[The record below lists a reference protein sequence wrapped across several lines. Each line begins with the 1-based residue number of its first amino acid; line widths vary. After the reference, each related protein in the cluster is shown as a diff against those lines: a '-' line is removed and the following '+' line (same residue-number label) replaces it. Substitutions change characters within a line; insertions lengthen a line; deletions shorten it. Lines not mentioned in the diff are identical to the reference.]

1 MGGMESLAAPGP
13 SSLKVLVTGGAG
25 FIGSHLVEALL
36 ERGDRVLVLDNF
48 STSRPDALAP
58 HPALQVM
65 QGTIADAATVRSAVQ
80 ALQPDV
86 FMHAA
91 ASYKAPEDWAEDV
104 RTNTLGTAHVVKACV
119 ESGVRRLV
127 YLQTSLCYGRL
138 PLECPITLEHP
149 VAPEGGSY
157 AITKTAGEQFVRLGG
172 VDFVSFR
179 LANVYGPRNLSGPLP
194 AFYRRL
200 TRGEP
205 CVVSDTRRDMVYVDD
220 LVAVILQA
228 VDGRGTGIYHVSS
241 GRDVAIIDLYEAT
254 CRALHLC
261 PPAVSVRPPDA
272 DDVPSLLL
280 DPSRTHAD
288 FDWQATTPLEVGVER
303 TVAWYRAHGVRRAY
317 THLKAADLRIDDLE
331 GPSHA
336 PGS

>member
-1 MGGMESLAAPGP
+1 MSDIGVMESLTAPR
-13 SSLKVLVTGGAG
+13 SSRLKVLVTGGTG

-58 HPALQVM
+58 HPALQVV
-65 QGTIADAATVRSAVQ
+65 QGTIADAATVRLAVQ
-80 ALQPDV
+80 ALEPDV
-86 FMHAA
+86 VVHAA

-104 RTNTLGTAHVVKACV
+104 CTNVLGTAHVVKACV
-119 ESGVRRLV
+119 EGGVRRLV
-127 YLQTSLCYGRL
+127 YLQTSLCYGPRHS
-138 PLECPITLEHP
+138 EQPIGLQHP
-149 VAPEGGSY
+149 VTPEGGSY
-157 AITKTAGEQFVRLGG
+157 AITKTVGEQFVRLGG

-179 LANVYGPRNLSGPLP
+179 LANIYGPRNLSGPLP

-200 TRGEP
+200 LRGEP

-220 LVAVILQA
+220 LVRVILRG

-241 GRDVAIIDLYEAT
+241 GRDVAILDLYEMT
-254 CRALHLC
+254 CRALQIR

-303 TVAWYRAHGVRRAY
+303 TVAWYRDHGVRNTY
-317 THLKAADLRIDDLE
+317 THLQARDFRTDESSA
-331 GPSHA
+331 G
-336 PGS
+336 